1 VKQVLSRFQPLT
13 AWTKRNYL
21 AAVKQFFQQGAEWQ
35 WEDVPDHPLLLDSD
49 QPKMPLNVPR
59 YIPDDELV
67 PLMEAIGKL
76 DEDWDANTGLRSPC
90 PNIHPNF
97 LWVNIRPN
105 FQSLTY
111 FWQ

>member
-1 VKQVLSRFQPLT
+1 MRTGTRNEHLRQSFGNLWLIATVSLKGLRVELPGAVSWYSEVFDRARARHQLT
-13 AWTKRNYL
+13 R
-21 AAVKQFFQQGAEWQ
+21 V
-35 WEDVPDHPLLLDSD
+35 
-49 QPKMPLNVPR
+49 
-59 YIPDDELV
+59 
-67 PLMEAIGKL
+67 EAIAIAFALHSAFGKL